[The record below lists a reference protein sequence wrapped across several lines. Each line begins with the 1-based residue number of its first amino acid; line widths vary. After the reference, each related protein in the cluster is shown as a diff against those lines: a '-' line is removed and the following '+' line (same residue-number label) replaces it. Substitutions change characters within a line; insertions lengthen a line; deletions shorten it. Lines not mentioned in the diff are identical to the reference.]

1 MNDPNQN
8 NPTYEFFPP
17 RGDSIV
23 SPFLSN
29 TLPTN
34 LFPLAFLLPSGR
46 IFLQAN
52 WASIILDYNIQA
64 EIQLD
69 SMPDA
74 VRTYPAS
81 AGTVMLPMTP
91 ANNWTA
97 TILFCGGS
105 NVTTPQWSDPTFIAI
120 QQKAATSCVRITPDV
135 SSSYEHDDP
144 LPDGRT
150 MANLILLPDGTI
162 FCTNGAKFGELC
174 SFSQVISHETLALG
188 TAGYG
193 NNSWAIGQSY
203 ADEPQLMPLV
213 FNSSALQGERWS
225 SEGFSR
231 SEIPRMYH
239 SSALLLPDGI
249 CVLYSML
256 LSRTHMTLF
265 RLCSYCRLES

>member
-17 RGDSIV
+17 RGDSTV

-29 TLPTN
+29 TLPAN

-64 EIQLD
+64 EIQLH
-69 SMPDA
+69 SMLDA

-135 SSSYEHDDP
+135 SSSYERDDP

-150 MANLILLPDGTI
+150 MASLILLPDGTI

-174 SFSQVISHETLALG
+174 SFSQVISHDTLALG

-256 LSRTHMTLF
+256 LS
-265 RLCSYCRLES
+265 